1 MLDVARNLGTLGDK
15 FSVLYIIEYCGS
27 VRSDYVKSWQKPLHG
42 FSTQKARSQNRDTAR
57 HPSCVWGS
65 GLYESHLDIWKFLN
79 TAGPYRVM
87 GSVLGFSRDSS
98 ETYSYYH
105 TLLTRQLSSTGNACF
120 FRHSA
125 TSEALVAAVPN
136 GSM

>member
-1 MLDVARNLGTLGDK
+1 MRSPGRSHYTGSQHKKRDLKTGIRPGTL
-15 FSVLYIIEYCGS
+15 VACG
-27 VRSDYVKSWQKPLHG
+27 
-42 FSTQKARSQNRDTAR
+42 
-57 HPSCVWGS
+57 GS

-87 GSVLGFSRDSS
+87 GSVLGFYRDGS

-105 TLLTRQLSSTGNACF
+105 TLLTKQLSSTGNACF

-125 TSEALVAAVPN
+125 TSEALVAAVPK